1 MRTKRYS
8 TVKATAITL
17 ALIMTLQATLFIA
30 AYGLAVRHIRE
41 NDPRRSGNLAGTLVF
56 ARPRLYRRGQ
66 QIHSRQI
73 VEHLKR
79 IGFQESQSEEPGTF
93 YTVGNITEIR
103 SRLPEFPDA
112 AITIERG
119 RISAITI
126 EGRQVDE
133 VEVEPETLLAF
144 MRMVRDDRARTM
156 NVRRTILA
164 PNIYV
169 SSPLYDAVRASEDKN
184 FASHNGLDE
193 VGMLRSAASWIASG
207 FKPGGSGSTIT
218 QQMVKN
224 VVLKNQD
231 RTLDRK
237 FKEMMLALASERMM
251 TKEEI
256 FAAYANNCYLGHI
269 QNGPTIIGFAAAAR
283 ELFDTDVQSLTLAQ
297 AATLAAMLDK
307 PEVYLR
313 EARSDNYFRLIARR
327 DRVLTLMER
336 NYPDRYSS
344 EVIEQAKAES
354 LRFVFASEQEPERSL
369 DLISKPFQNFAAS
382 QLEQILGDDY
392 QGGNTH
398 IYTTI
403 EPELQIAAH
412 KAVTEQL
419 ARLDVMVARARRGL
433 SVEDRGD
440 EPVQAAL
447 VAMDAQ
453 SGEILA
459 MVSGRSSEFNFATA
473 RRSPGS
479 AIKPFVYLQ
488 AIAEGRHRDKPFT
501 AATIIDP
508 KNDAVDNYRPRSHVG
523 RPATSRALL
532 ARSDNGG
539 AVVAAHD
546 GGLGSTRD
554 LIHKLADSYSTEL
567 TGMLAIG
574 GSAGSEVSVLNLA
587 EGYSVFA
594 NNGMKITHMPL
605 SAVYHDGVKINLV
618 RKSPTRITDAAS
630 AYVVTQMMRSVLAP
644 GGTANG
650 ALRLAGLPAE
660 AQIAGKT
667 GTGQIADLWFVGFS
681 RRLIVAVW
689 VGMPNNKP
697 ALDMKYGFD
706 GARAA
711 LPIWASFIRGVK
723 NDFPL
728 LLQGEFEVPPG
739 VRALTIDPKRGC
751 VTNGRGLTEYFVEGR
766 EPEPC
771 SEQGQTRRQ

>member
-1 MRTKRYS
+1 MRTKYY
-8 TVKATAITL
+8 TTLKAIAITL
-17 ALIMTLQATLFIA
+17 ALIMTLQATLFITAYTLA
-30 AYGLAVRHIRE
+30 ARHIRE

-56 ARPRLYRRGQ
+56 ARPKLYRRGQ
-66 QIHSRQI
+66 QTLIRQI
-73 VEHLKR
+73 VEHLEH
-79 IGFQESQSEEPGTF
+79 IGFQERQAAEPGTF
-93 YTVGNITEIR
+93 YTAGNTIEIR

-112 AITIERG
+112 EITIGRGQITAITVER
-119 RISAITI
+119 R
-126 EGRQVDE
+126 EVDKI
-133 VEVEPETLLAF
+133 EVEPETLLAF
-144 MRMVRDDRARTM
+144 MRMVRDERARTM
-156 NVRRTILA
+156 NVRRTVLA
-164 PNIYV
+164 PNTYV
-169 SSPLYDAVRASEDKN
+169 SSHLYDAVRASEDKN
-184 FASHNGLDE
+184 FDSHNGLDE
-193 VGMLRSAASWIASG
+193 VGMLRSAASWIANG
-207 FKPGGSGSTIT
+207 FKSGGSGSTLT

-224 VVLKNQD
+224 VVLKNHN

-237 FKEMMLALASERMM
+237 FKEMMLALAAERTMA
-251 TKEEI
+251 KEEI

-283 ELFDTDVQSLTLAQ
+283 ELFDTEIQSLTLAQ

-313 EARSDNYFRLIARR
+313 DARNDNYLRLIARR
-327 DRVLTLMER
+327 NRVLSLMER
-336 NYPDRYSS
+336 NFSDRYTAQ
-344 EVIEQAKAES
+344 ETEQAKAEH
-354 LRFVFASEQEPERSL
+354 LRFVFASEEEPERSL
-369 DLISKPFQNFAAS
+369 DMISKPFQNFAAN

-419 ARLDVMVARARRGL
+419 ARLDAMVARARHEL
-433 SVEDRGD
+433 SPENRGD
-440 EPVQAAL
+440 EPIQAAL

-459 MVSGRSSEFNFATA
+459 MVSGRSGEFNFATV

-488 AIAEGRHRDKPFT
+488 AIAEGRHGDKPFT

-508 KNDAVDNYRPRSHVG
+508 KNDKVDNYRPRSHIG
-523 RPATSRALL
+523 SPATARTLL
-532 ARSDNGG
+532 AHSDNGG

-554 LIHKLADSYSTEL
+554 LIYKLTDSYSTDL

-574 GSAGSEVSVLNLA
+574 GAAGCEVSALNLA
-587 EGYSVFA
+587 EGYSVFP
-594 NNGMKITHMPL
+594 NNGVKITHMPL
-605 SAVYHDGVKINLV
+605 AAVYHDGVKVDIV
-618 RKSPTRITDAAS
+618 RKAPTRITDAAS
-630 AYVVTQMMRSVLAP
+630 AYVVTQMMRSVLAH
-644 GGTANG
+644 GGTAHG
-650 ALRLAGLPAE
+650 ALSLASLPAE

-681 RRLIVAVW
+681 KRLIVAVW
-689 VGMPNNKP
+689 VGMPNNRP
-697 ALDMKYGFD
+697 ALDMKHGFD

-711 LPIWASFIRGVK
+711 LPIWASFLRDVK
-723 NDFPL
+723 KHFPHL
-728 LLQGEFEVPPG
+728 LEGEFEIPSG
-739 VRALTIDPKRGC
+739 VHALTIDPKHGC
-751 VTNGRGLTEYFVEGR
+751 VTDGKGVTEYFVEGR

-771 SEQGQTRRQ
+771 SEQIQRRQ